1 MSFSVFSVFMTASLP
16 AAQSS
21 SHPAYSIP
29 QPIKTIF
36 TAEFKAGK
44 IATRPASLV
53 SPQRATGRNK
63 MAMMILFRKIA
74 RCGMIGRRNR

>member
-1 MSFSVFSVFMTASLP
+1 MTASLP

-29 QPIKTIF
+29 QPIKTVF
-36 TAEFKAGK
+36 TAEFKVGKNWDAAGK
-44 IATRPASLV
+44 SSRRATRD
-53 SPQRATGRNK
+53 RTEK